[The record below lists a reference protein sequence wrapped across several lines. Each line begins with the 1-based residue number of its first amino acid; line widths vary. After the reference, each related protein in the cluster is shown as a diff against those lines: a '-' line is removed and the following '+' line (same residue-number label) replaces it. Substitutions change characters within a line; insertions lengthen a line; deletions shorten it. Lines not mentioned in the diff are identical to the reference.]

1 MLPPISPGNNYEALQ
16 NENVERLERMMQKHF
31 STELDIVRS
40 SSDVDAQIEK
50 INQAILQQLQEST
63 NEKTLIKEKI
73 ESFKANL
80 KGLNLQKH
88 EYRSKHIA
96 SVEKRNDIL
105 AVSKQPPP
113 SSHTFPL
120 PTIS

>member
-1 MLPPISPGNNYEALQ
+1 
-16 NENVERLERMMQKHF
+16 MMQKHF

-88 EYRSKHIA
+88 EYRAKHIA

-105 AVSKQPPP
+105 AVSKQPPT
-113 SSHTFPL
+113 SSNTFPF